1 MQKTREEANKWLE
14 REEGGPETVLK
25 MRPGKKKKGKRRQQ
39 NASLCLLAVEL
50 LFEMKIQSV

>member
-1 MQKTREEANKWLE
+1 MQKTDKEGNKWLE
-14 REEGGPETVLK
+14 REEGSPETTK
-25 MRPGKKKKGKRRQQ
+25 MRPARKEREKQQ